1 MRNKSFFDK
10 YKIEVMFFPFFILYI
25 LLGFMVLGIGNNIW
39 DKSIKKLKDRGL

>member
-1 MRNKSFFDK
+1 MRVKKIFDK
-10 YKIEVMFFPFFILYI
+10 YKTEVMFFPFFILYV